1 VTQDT
6 SAACPQTRGAPR
18 SNLTTIPE
26 GSGPDAVA
34 SGCPVSPLGYEA
46 PPMPLGPD
54 SLTWRYFGD
63 WRGMLQGPWAGSMQ
77 NMHPQLGAA
86 VIDHSTFFIER
97 WQRLLRSLYP
107 IGGVVF
113 DGDRAPVTGAEV
125 RDYHTEIKGV
135 DEQGRRYHA
144 LNPDV
149 FYWAHA
155 TFFVGTIHVAERF
168 CGGLTEAQKRQ
179 LFDEH
184 VEWYRMYGMSMR
196 PVPAS
201 WEEFQ
206 TYWDHMCRNVLEN
219 NFAARAVLDLTE
231 LPKPPFAQWLPEWAW
246 AAQRKLLAA
255 FFVWVTV
262 GLYDPPVRELMGY
275 RWSRRDEWL
284 HRRFGDAVR
293 LSFAFVPSRFR
304 KHPRARAGFDR
315 ATGRIPADAPL
326 VQTPVRNLPP
336 VDERDDPKHYCPSV

>member
-1 VTQDT
+1 
-6 SAACPQTRGAPR
+6 
-18 SNLTTIPE
+18 
-26 GSGPDAVA
+26 
-34 SGCPVSPLGYEA
+34 
-46 PPMPLGPD
+46 
-54 SLTWRYFGD
+54 
-63 WRGMLQGPWAGSMQ
+63 MQ

-86 VIDHSTFFIER
+86 VEEHSTFFRER
-97 WQRLLRSLYP
+97 WPRLMRSLYP

-125 RDYHTEIKGV
+125 RDYHTTIKGT

-155 TFFVGTIHVAERF
+155 TFFVGTVHVAERF

-184 VEWYRMYGMSMR
+184 VGWYRMYGMSMR

-206 TYWDHMCRNVLEN
+206 EYWDHMCRNVLEN

-231 LPKPPFAQWLPEWAW
+231 LPKPPFAQRVPDWIW
-246 AAQRKLLAA
+246 AAQRKLLAP
-255 FFVWVTV
+255 FFVWLTV

-284 HRRFGDAVR
+284 HRRFGTIVR
-293 LSFAFVPSRFR
+293 LIFAVVPHRTGSTRG
-304 KHPRARAGFDR
+304 PAPAG
-315 ATGRIPADAPL
+315 IAPL
-326 VQTPVRNLPP
+326 DASRPMPRWCRHPHAICRRSTSATTRCTTAPRPDGSALALS
-336 VDERDDPKHYCPSV
+336 R

>member
-1 VTQDT
+1 MTQDT
-6 SAACPQTRGAPR
+6 SAECSVTSGFDGA
-18 SNLTTIPE
+18 T
-26 GSGPDAVA
+26 A
-34 SGCPVSPLGYEA
+34 SDGMAAGCPVSPLGYES
-46 PPMPLGPD
+46 PPLPLGPD
-54 SLTWRYFGD
+54 SLTWQYFGD

-86 VIDHSTFFIER
+86 VIDHSTFFRER
-97 WQRLLRSLYP
+97 WPRLLRSLYP

-125 RDYHTEIKGV
+125 RDYHAEIKGV

-184 VEWYRMYGMSMR
+184 VQWYRMYGMSMR

-206 TYWDHMCRNVLEN
+206 VYWDHMCRNVLEN
-219 NFAARAVLDLTE
+219 NYAARAVLDLTG
-231 LPKPPFAQWLPEWAW
+231 LPKPPFAQWVPDWLWG
-246 AAQRKLLAA
+246 AQRRLLAP

-275 RWSRRDEWL
+275 AWSARDEWL

-293 LSFAFVPSRFR
+293 LVFALVPGRFR
-304 KHPRARAGFDR
+304 KHPRARAGWDR
-315 ATGRIPADAPL
+315 ANGRIPADTPL
-326 VQTPVRNLPP
+326 VQTPARNLPP
-336 VDERDDPKHYCPSV
+336 VDERDNPKHYCPNMS